1 MCTPSLLELSARAVL
16 ALPVRYRGKPLSYK
30 WSPAGSRILTA
41 SHRRI
46 KAYPC
51 VKTMFE
57 RPFPTGAVG
66 PETLE
71 SETDG
76 KLSLNFISINIWRK
90 KQTQAVLFILLAARI
105 VMFGS
110 VSGWMILGV
119 VESNTSCLLVR
130 AQRVTQRELLTKW
143 DRFNARDFY
152 RVQ

>member
-1 MCTPSLLELSARAVL
+1 
-16 ALPVRYRGKPLSYK
+16 
-30 WSPAGSRILTA
+30 
-41 SHRRI
+41 
-46 KAYPC
+46 
-51 VKTMFE
+51 MFE

-143 DRFNARDFY
+143 DRFNARDFF
-152 RVQ
+152 VCNSFV